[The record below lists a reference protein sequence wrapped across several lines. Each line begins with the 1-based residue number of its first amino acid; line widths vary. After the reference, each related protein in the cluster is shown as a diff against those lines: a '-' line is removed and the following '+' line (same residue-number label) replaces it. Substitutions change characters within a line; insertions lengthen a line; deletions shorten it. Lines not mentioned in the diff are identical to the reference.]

1 MVTQISDQNVCVGF
15 FKTDPALIPLLT
27 HARKTSTGV
36 PHKFERD
43 ALKDQKVHVLVHEAP
58 KKAANTREKA
68 PNAALPLTDTVGQP
82 HDAAGRQRRKNMI
95 ANGQPAPSEAATR
108 RRAAACPRRR
118 RAGRDAAFLVKTTYC
133 CSSRCRPRSRLAA
146 RGKQIQLLPTG
157 DPPVAAPRRRRAL
170 IRGTRYWQLAR
181 PATARRA
188 CRSGRHPSQD
198 ASVGGRLRAV
208 LDPLREAPSRLKF

>member
-1 MVTQISDQNVCVGF
+1 M
-15 FKTDPALIPLLT
+15 
-27 HARKTSTGV
+27 
-36 PHKFERD
+36 
-43 ALKDQKVHVLVHEAP
+43 HVLVHEVP
-58 KKAANTREKA
+58 EKAANTREKA
-68 PNAALPLTDTVGQP
+68 PNARLALDLGRR
-82 HDAAGRQRRKNMI
+82 AATRRPQGGSAGPNMI
-95 ANGQPAPSEAATR
+95 DLANGQPAPSEAATR